1 MHFEDSCG
9 ADMVSTL
16 PTMEQTVL
24 GAVFCKHAGQ
34 PFPSVMT
41 AADWAEEG
49 LSRAEAKAAFS
60 SLWEKGWIQAVRKAW
75 GESLYYI
82 PAVHLPLLAAAFE
95 RRVGRALEG
104 VPSFSP
110 SSIPPFQDEVSCH
123 SLHRAGISVLRE
135 GKTNIALDLLHV
147 LAWFGSKGLPLTRK
161 GTLHK
166 KTISQLDH
174 MTSMRPEDVKGL
186 VFQHEHQEVYPRH
199 VAIMLD
205 MLLSLGLIQRNE
217 GVYAISQER
226 LSSWLDLSWSVM
238 HRKIYKLCVDKY
250 AAMNPIMQHVQY
262 RLLLLAPGKD
272 QWFGLRQALPFIREW
287 RDAAAPREHEHEH
300 AKNISVSADPGW
312 QPEWDHVFPRI
323 LGWMEALA
331 GWGFGEIGQDA
342 AEGIAFRWLVDPH
355 SLLYGTEREDGT
367 KDVRLSRIIIQPD
380 FELLVPSEAAPSVQ
394 WVAECCAELVHRDRL
409 SVYRL
414 SRESFARAVDMGI
427 SAEEA
432 IRCLALNAMEE
443 LHPHIQLALQEWGGG
458 RPSERRGGA
467 LLMKH
472 EVTEA
477 DIGAVYAEGPVE
489 GGLEKEKSDQ
499 IAFRDHLG
507 DGLVESNRGW
517 LHLEPV
523 PFRNQKEDILP
534 DLDRVPDVW
543 HNDWRRYHLST
554 ARQIAAQAIEW
565 QAKLVM
571 KMKDELVFVIPEKIH
586 GHESWTLTG
595 WNVSAPDGRAMRE
608 NFSPCDWEEMR
619 ILVPEM

>member
-1 MHFEDSCG
+1 MHFEDTCG
-9 ADMVSTL
+9 TNMVSAL
-16 PTMEQTVL
+16 PAMEQTVL

-34 PFPSVMT
+34 PFASVMA

-49 LSRAEAKAAFS
+49 LSRAEAKAAFA

-75 GESLYYI
+75 GECLYYI
-82 PAVHLPLLAAAFE
+82 PAAHLPILAAAFE
-95 RRVGRALEG
+95 RRIGRALEG
-104 VPSFSP
+104 VPPFSSNSVSPLQGGGVSP
-110 SSIPPFQDEVSCH
+110 SP
-123 SLHRAGISVLRE
+123 HRVGMAVWRE

-166 KTISQLDH
+166 KAINQLDR
-174 MTSMRPEDVKGL
+174 MTSMRPEDVNGL
-186 VFQHEHQEVYPRH
+186 VFQYKHQEVYPRH

-205 MLLSLGLIQRNE
+205 LLLSLGLIQKNE
-217 GVYAISQER
+217 DVYAISQDR
-226 LSSWLDLSWSVM
+226 LSSWLDLPWSAM
-238 HRKIYKLCVDKY
+238 HRKIYGLCADKY
-250 AAMNPIMQHVQY
+250 AAMNPVMQHVQY
-262 RLLLLAPGKD
+262 RLLLLAPRKD
-272 QWFGLRQALPFIREW
+272 QWFGLRQVLPFIREW
-287 RDAAAPREHEHEH
+287 RDAAAPHEREHEH
-300 AKNISVSADPGW
+300 AKTVSISVDPGW

-323 LGWMEALA
+323 LGWLGALA

-342 AEGIAFRWLVDPH
+342 AEGIVFRWLVDPH

-367 KDVRLSRIIIQPD
+367 QDARLPRIIIQPD
-380 FELLVPSEAAPSVQ
+380 FELLVPSEAAPSVH

-414 SRESFARAVDMGI
+414 SRESFAKAAHFGT
-427 SAEEA
+427 SAEEV

-443 LHPHIQLALQEWGGG
+443 LHPHIQLALEEWGGG
-458 RPSERRGGA
+458 HPSERLGGA

-472 EVTEA
+472 EVPKA
-477 DIGAVYAEGPVE
+477 DMGVVYGENPVE
-489 GGLEKEKSDQ
+489 GGHEKEKSDR

-517 LHLEPV
+517 LRLESV

-565 QAKLVM
+565 QTKLVM

-595 WNVSAPDGRAMRE
+595 WNVSAPDGKVIRE

>member
-9 ADMVSTL
+9 ANMVSTL
-16 PTMEQTVL
+16 PAMEQTVL

-49 LSRAEAKAAFS
+49 LSRAEAKAAFA

-75 GESLYYI
+75 GECLYYI
-82 PAVHLPLLAAAFE
+82 PAGHLPLLAAAFE

-123 SLHRAGISVLRE
+123 SLHRADISVLRE

-166 KTISQLDH
+166 KAISQLDH

-186 VFQHEHQEVYPRH
+186 VFQYGHQEVYPRH
-199 VAIMLD
+199 VAITLD

-250 AAMNPIMQHVQY
+250 AAMSPIMQHVQY

-272 QWFGLRQALPFIREW
+272 QWSGLRQALPFIREW
-287 RDAAAPREHEHEH
+287 RDAAAPREHEH
-300 AKNISVSADPGW
+300 AKTVSISLDPGC

-323 LGWMEALA
+323 LGWIEALA

-342 AEGIAFRWLVDPH
+342 AEGFVFRWLVDPH

-367 KDVRLSRIIIQPD
+367 KDVRLPRIIIQPD
-380 FELLVPSEAAPSVQ
+380 FELLVPSEAAPSVH

-414 SRESFARAVDMGI
+414 SRESLARAADMGI
-427 SAEEA
+427 SAEEV

-458 RPSERRGGA
+458 HPSERRGGA

-472 EVTEA
+472 EVPEA
-477 DIGAVYAEGPVE
+477 DIGAVYAEDPVE
-489 GGLEKEKSDQ
+489 GGHEKEKSDQ

-507 DGLVESNRGW
+507 DVLVESNRGW

-595 WNVSAPDGRAMRE
+595 WNVSAADGKAMRE